1 MTGVCDQRANDV
13 AVTKRNEMY
22 YCLDSLYSEKRN
34 VSSFSGTSSLNKEN
48 SEISKCALGKLK
60 LFE

>member
-13 AVTKRNEMY
+13 AVINKNEMY
-22 YCLDSLYSEKRN
+22 HCLDSLYSEMRN
-34 VSSFSGTSSLNKEN
+34 FSSFSGSSSLNKEN